1 VSLLICLSRSRLLGL
16 DERLLL
22 LELLAFELFVKK
34 LVLLHRHRNDQRQ
47 LRLGCLAVKLSIISL
62 MHISNVLGLIL
73 RVRVSLNKFLH
84 AIQLC

>member
-16 DERLLL
+16 DERLL
-22 LELLAFELFVKK
+22 LLAFELFVKK